1 MKASTEPRFFVQD
14 YITITK
20 DPRTELVV
28 AIGGNGRAADILQRA
43 GGFLNEPGAG
53 RDYHRLPHGLRS
65 RTDRRVGDTRQEG
78 GSRPW

>member
-43 GGFLNEPGAG
+43 GRFPQRTRRRSG
-53 RDYHRLPHGLRS
+53 LPPS
-65 RTDRRVGDTRQEG
+65 APRT
-78 GSRPW
+78 